1 MLAPAFPPAVAG
13 MWWPQEQCRHLAPV
27 PSVTVL
33 GAAARAQPCSQGAGR
48 KQMEMTPAAVSCGRT
63 RWLSPPLFQLPSQ
76 WDPRDPASTGI
87 AAQASKSPVPHA
99 GTGPLLRSLSP
110 GPAPCRLPWL
120 HHSQC
125 GMCQATLP
133 NSQVALGCA
142 LPACQEPASCCSGA
156 GAKPAQTRGRET
168 SAAVLRLCP
177 ACCQGGGDD
186 GRGRGRT
193 RLHLEGSSP
202 LDRAPEPQAGR
213 SAEPSR
219 SSASRDAAAQQQPPP
234 GRAARSYVRDGRLG
248 VSTRPS
254 PAIPCTTEV
263 YLERTVS
270 Q

>member
-1 MLAPAFPPAVAG
+1 MAAGTMPAP
-13 MWWPQEQCRHLAPV
+13 C
-27 PSVTVL
+27 
-33 GAAARAQPCSQGAGR
+33 
-48 KQMEMTPAAVSCGRT
+48 
-63 RWLSPPLFQLPSQ
+63 
-76 WDPRDPASTGI
+76 
-87 AAQASKSPVPHA
+87 
-99 GTGPLLRSLSP
+99 TGPLRDSAGSSCPGTALLSRSRQEADGDDTGGRFLRQDALAFSTTVPVAEPAGPKGPSVHGHRCSGLQKPRATRWHRPAAALPLP

-120 HHSQC
+120 HHSRC
-125 GMCQATLP
+125 SMCQATLL
-133 NSQVALGCA
+133 NSQAALGCA
-142 LPACQEPASCCSGA
+142 LPACQKPASCCLGA

-234 GRAARSYVRDGRLG
+234 GRTARSYVRDGRLG
-248 VSTRPS
+248 VSTRHS